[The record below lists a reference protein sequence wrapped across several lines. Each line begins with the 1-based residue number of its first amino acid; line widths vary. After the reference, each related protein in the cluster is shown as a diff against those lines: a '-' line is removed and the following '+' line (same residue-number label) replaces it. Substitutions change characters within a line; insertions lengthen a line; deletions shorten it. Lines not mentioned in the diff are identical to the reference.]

1 MAQVAALVHERAV
14 CRTPP
19 KAHGAD
25 SPPSTLAS
33 RRAMT
38 TDTSRWLPSTGE
50 AAAQDGY
57 HVGALVALRGLRRGA
72 RLIPGT
78 ENLSGSALQTPTT
91 VDFNSTLAQLV
102 EYHEE
107 QKRWLLVTM
116 QGVLLMASSKNFGL
130 AVRSELGEIDV
141 VMGPASEPRHIASR
155 MAQVLLDK
163 GYANCSVVLRSE
175 DRQEVLDVAKQ
186 LENKGH
192 FTRLAKGFEDGYL
205 GKGGRGKTIM
215 LDLQAADTP
224 LAARESQALA
234 LIDGNIAVLSSML
247 SGYAVEHMGFL
258 IHSRTPLLLQRGMAG
273 PEDEAKYPLKA
284 ATQQEANNFLGIMQR
299 RRICVLHFMGPSP
312 GTVKLVPL
320 MPGSDEQENEEED
333 EEEDED
339 AVEKPD
345 EVRLTAK
352 PGQMLVFLCNQY
364 EFSYTAAGDS
374 VVLQAWFLDNPPD
387 FVIAGPVSG
396 NLEAIA
402 SVAPGPPL
410 PRGGEQTVSLVG
422 HGYRNPGCSD
432 SAEKYWQCCRNG
444 GADGMLQ
451 IPITRYDLEYY
462 AEWRLDRQAALNMG
476 KMYCRHQGHLEGIE
490 LFDGSFFNISKA
502 ESGGMDP
509 EQRLTLETG
518 WCALYDA
525 GYDRRKTQQAGAHIG
540 VFVGISGSD
549 WHWVPLPPDV
559 NAGMGA
565 TEAVIAG
572 RVTFALNIK
581 GPAQIINTACS
592 ASLVSMHSGKLH
604 LLFPHDRMEAV
615 LTTGISINTTPHVF
629 MGNCYTNAL
638 SFGGRSFS
646 FDKAADGFGR
656 SEGTSASLFKL
667 LPWNHEEVYGI
678 LAGSQSNHDG
688 RSASLTAP
696 NGPAQERCIRS
707 VLAETKLEPPEIDC
721 FECHGTGTSLGDP
734 IEVGA
739 FKRLYNRKPRNNPVL
754 ATTSKTNLGHT
765 EGGAG
770 IAGFLKCILMCMHC
784 ECCPNIHT
792 RELNPHLDNEGFPC
806 YFVSEAEI
814 MTGDTCYSGV
824 SSFGV
829 SGTNG
834 HCLGY
839 SRNYMTSRGTR
850 QQDYNRTMVG
860 KIKDTIPNI
869 LLDNRD
875 WKNWVNLGKPHF
887 ERPGQE
893 YEVEALRD
901 GSVTWRPLERRG
913 LRKPEGP
920 FFIRGSFNS
929 FTMDQMTVDSSVIG
943 LHTFEIEMGDTG
955 QETFQIVYNLDENMI
970 FYPAEQNCR
979 RKTVPIMGPDT
990 PGSNADAW
998 LIKGSPGAYY
1008 KVEFFVFEQGAR
1020 QTITWMA
1027 VKD

>member
-1 MAQVAALVHERAV
+1 MRAV
-14 CRTPP
+14 CGHSTEPP
-19 KAHGAD
+19 VHGAD
-25 SPPSTLAS
+25 SPPTTLGS
-33 RRAMT
+33 GAMA
-38 TDTSRWLPSTGE
+38 TDSSRWLPSTGE
-50 AAAQDGY
+50 APAPDGY
-57 HVGALVALRGLRRGA
+57 HVGALVTLSGLKRGA

-78 ENLSGSALQTPTT
+78 ESLPGSALQSPTS
-91 VDFNSTLAQLV
+91 VDFNATLAQLV
-102 EYHEE
+102 EYHAE

-116 QGVLLMASSKNFGL
+116 QGVLLMASSKNFRL
-130 AVRSELGEIDV
+130 AVSSELGECDI
-141 VMGPASEPRHIASR
+141 VMGPTSAPRHIAAR
-155 MAQVLLDK
+155 LAQVLLDK
-163 GYANCSVVLRSE
+163 GYANATVVLSAE
-175 DRQEVLDVAKQ
+175 ERQEVIELARN
-186 LENKGH
+186 LEQGGH
-192 FTRLAKGFEDGYL
+192 FTRLAKGSEEGYL
-205 GKGGRGKTIM
+205 GRGGRGKTIM
-215 LDLQAADTP
+215 LDLQAKETP
-224 LAARESQALA
+224 RAARESSALA
-234 LIDGNIAVLSSML
+234 QLDGNIAVLSSML

-258 IHSRTPLLLQRGMAG
+258 IHSRTPLLMQRTMGGA
-273 PEDEAKYPLKA
+273 EDEAKYPLKA
-284 ATQQEANNFLGIMQR
+284 PTQQEANNFLGIMQR
-299 RRICVLHFMGPSP
+299 RRICVLHFMGPSG
-312 GTVKLVPL
+312 GTVKLLPL
-320 MPGSDEQENEEED
+320 LPGGGCEADNEDEEAEEEED
-333 EEEDED
+333 EGAIERP
-339 AVEKPD
+339 K
-345 EVRLTAK
+345 EVRLAAK
-352 PGQMLVFLCNQY
+352 PGNLLVFLCDQY
-364 EFSYTAAGDS
+364 EFSYTSKGDS

-396 NLEAIA
+396 NMEAIA
-402 SVAPGPPL
+402 SVAQGPPL
-410 PRGGEQTVSLVG
+410 PRGGTETVSLVG
-422 HGYRNPGCSD
+422 AGYRNPGHSD
-432 SAEKYWQCCRNG
+432 SADKYWMCTRNCG
-444 GADGMLQ
+444 GDGMLQ
-451 IPITRYDLEYY
+451 IPFTRYDLEFY
-462 AEWRLDRQAALNMG
+462 AEWRLDRQSALNMG

-490 LFDGSFFNISKA
+490 LFDGSFFNISAA

-525 GYDRRKTQQAGAHIG
+525 GFDRMKLQRSGGHIG
-540 VFVGISGSD
+540 VFVGVSGSD
-549 WHWVPLPPDV
+549 WHWVPLPPNV
-559 NAGMGA
+559 SAGMGA

-629 MGNCYTNAL
+629 MGNCFTNAL
-638 SFGGRSFS
+638 SFMGRSFS
-646 FDKAADGFGR
+646 FDKSADGFGR
-656 SEGTSASLFKL
+656 SEGTSASCFKL
-667 LPWNHEEVYGI
+667 TPFNTDEVYGI
-678 LAGSQSNHDG
+678 LAGSQANHDG

-739 FKRLYNRKPRNNPVL
+739 FKRLYNRKPRLNPVL

-770 IAGFLKCILMCMHC
+770 IAGFLKCILMCMHT
-784 ECCPNIHT
+784 ECCPNIHG

-806 YFVSEAEI
+806 YFTTEGAT
-814 MTGDTCYSGV
+814 MTADSCYAGV

-839 SRNYMTSRGTR
+839 SKNTLTSRGTA
-850 QQDYNRTMVG
+850 QQDYNKTMVG
-860 KIKDTIPNI
+860 KIKDAVPNI
-869 LLDNRD
+869 LTDSKD

-901 GSVTWRPLERRG
+901 GSVTWRPLERRA
-913 LRKPEGP
+913 LRKSEGP
-920 FFIRGSFNS
+920 FFIRGSFTS
-929 FTMDQMTVDSSVIG
+929 WTMDQMMVDSSVIG
-943 LHTFEIEMGDTG
+943 LHYFELEMGDTG
-955 QETFQIVYNLDENMI
+955 QETFQIIYNLDENMA
-970 FYPAEQNCR
+970 FYPAEENCR
-979 RKTVPIMGPDT
+979 RKTVPILGPDT
-990 PGSNADAW
+990 PPSNDNAW
-998 LIKGSPGAYY
+998 LIKGTPGTYY